1 MNKFI
6 VNVIIKFIVVLIC
19 GTIAFL
25 CVYHDYSLY
34 SKPIGKITTVKTS
47 GEKQQIQAEIKN
59 GEEKGQFRDIELK
72 YDKALVYD
80 QKYHK
85 GDVVFLDSELKTIT
99 GVKRDHWVAAA
110 VILLLGMLLGFGG
123 RKGFFTTVCF
133 VADIVIFI
141 AMTLLYVKGVDI
153 LLMTVVSCLLFAFIL
168 LFLVS
173 GASRVTWISFFVTIG
188 ALAVVGLLCF
198 ALIWK
203 TDNMGYEYLD
213 FLPEPYTVK
222 QANHLFLSQIMIGC
236 LGAIIDIA
244 VTITACSVE
253 LIRKTPDIG
262 TKALVDSAKEV
273 ADDITGTMINV
284 VFFTNLAAIIPIFI
298 ISMRNDIGFVT
309 VLKYDAFFEITRF
322 LAGAIGILIT
332 IPLSVMASSMFLRRR
347 EKNDDFSFVHR
358 FGSPLSSGWRGSHCE
373 NAYDLILERDR
384 FSCCDLGDF
393 FRTSADDSFHC
404 GDTDRNLYYYILSK

>member
-1 MNKFI
+1 MVLDVNKFI
-6 VNVIIKFIVVLIC
+6 INVVIKFIVVLVC

-141 AMTLLYVKGVDI
+141 AMTLLYV
-153 LLMTVVSCLLFAFIL
+153 
-168 LFLVS
+168 
-173 GASRVTWISFFVTIG
+173 
-188 ALAVVGLLCF
+188 
-198 ALIWK
+198 
-203 TDNMGYEYLD
+203 N
-213 FLPEPYTVK
+213 P
-222 QANHLFLSQIMIGC
+222 
-236 LGAIIDIA
+236 
-244 VTITACSVE
+244 
-253 LIRKTPDIG
+253 
-262 TKALVDSAKEV
+262 
-273 ADDITGTMINV
+273 
-284 VFFTNLAAIIPIFI
+284 
-298 ISMRNDIGFVT
+298 
-309 VLKYDAFFEITRF
+309 
-322 LAGAIGILIT
+322 
-332 IPLSVMASSMFLRRR
+332 
-347 EKNDDFSFVHR
+347 
-358 FGSPLSSGWRGSHCE
+358 
-373 NAYDLILERDR
+373 
-384 FSCCDLGDF
+384 
-393 FRTSADDSFHC
+393 
-404 GDTDRNLYYYILSK
+404 

>member
-123 RKGFFTTVCF
+123 RKGFFALRVCF

-173 GASRVTWISFFVTIG
+173 GASRVTLISFVTIG

-203 TDNMGYEYLD
+203 TANMGYEYLD
-213 FLPEPYTVK
+213 FLPGARYDKAGKSFIPFTD
-222 QANHLFLSQIMIGC
+222 NDRMSGC
-236 LGAIIDIA
+236 DHRYCSDDHGMLGRID
-244 VTITACSVE
+244 
-253 LIRKTPDIG
+253 PQ
-262 TKALVDSAKEV
+262 
-273 ADDITGTMINV
+273 
-284 VFFTNLAAIIPIFI
+284 
-298 ISMRNDIGFVT
+298 
-309 VLKYDAFFEITRF
+309 
-322 LAGAIGILIT
+322 
-332 IPLSVMASSMFLRRR
+332 
-347 EKNDDFSFVHR
+347 
-358 FGSPLSSGWRGSHCE
+358 
-373 NAYDLILERDR
+373 
-384 FSCCDLGDF
+384 
-393 FRTSADDSFHC
+393 
-404 GDTDRNLYYYILSK
+404 DT

>member
-1 MNKFI
+1 M
-6 VNVIIKFIVVLIC
+6 
-19 GTIAFL
+19 
-25 CVYHDYSLY
+25 
-34 SKPIGKITTVKTS
+34 
-47 GEKQQIQAEIKN
+47 
-59 GEEKGQFRDIELK
+59 
-72 YDKALVYD
+72 
-80 QKYHK
+80 
-85 GDVVFLDSELKTIT
+85 FLDSELKTIT

-141 AMTLLYVKGVDI
+141 VMTLLYVKGVDI
-153 LLMTVVSCLLFAFIL
+153 LLMAVVSCLLFAFIL

-173 GASRVTWISFFVTIG
+173 GASRVTLISFFVTIG

-203 TDNMGYEYLD
+203 TANMGYEYLD

-253 LIRKTPDIG
+253 LIRKTPDIS

-332 IPLSVMASSMFLRRR
+332 IPLSVMASSMFLRKG
-347 EKNDDFSFVHR
+347 EKR
-358 FGSPLSSGWRGSHCE
+358 
-373 NAYDLILERDR
+373 
-384 FSCCDLGDF
+384 
-393 FRTSADDSFHC
+393 
-404 GDTDRNLYYYILSK
+404 

>member
-72 YDKALVYD
+72 YD
-80 QKYHK
+80 
-85 GDVVFLDSELKTIT
+85 
-99 GVKRDHWVAAA
+99 
-110 VILLLGMLLGFGG
+110 
-123 RKGFFTTVCF
+123 FTTVCF

-173 GASRVTWISFFVTIG
+173 GASRVTLISFFVTIG

-203 TDNMGYEYLD
+203 TANMGYEYLD

-332 IPLSVMASSMFLRRR
+332 IPLSVMASSMFLRRG
-347 EKNDDFSFVHR
+347 EKR
-358 FGSPLSSGWRGSHCE
+358 
-373 NAYDLILERDR
+373 
-384 FSCCDLGDF
+384 
-393 FRTSADDSFHC
+393 
-404 GDTDRNLYYYILSK
+404 

>member
-1 MNKFI
+1 MGVNKFI

-173 GASRVTWISFFVTIG
+173 GASRVTWISFIVTIG

-203 TDNMGYEYLD
+203 TANMGYEYLD

-332 IPLSVMASSMFLRRR
+332 IPLSVMASSMFLRRG
-347 EKNDDFSFVHR
+347 EKR
-358 FGSPLSSGWRGSHCE
+358 
-373 NAYDLILERDR
+373 
-384 FSCCDLGDF
+384 
-393 FRTSADDSFHC
+393 
-404 GDTDRNLYYYILSK
+404 